1 MLVFLQIFWG
11 SNLELKMETYEP
23 IANNMLEFIM
33 ISFFIVDKFLDVLHH
48 KFSMRQINIENH
60 VKFIHS

>member
-1 MLVFLQIFWG
+1 MLVFLGIFGG

-33 ISFFIVDKFLDVLHH
+33 ISFFYSGQVFGC
-48 KFSMRQINIENH
+48 FTSQI
-60 VKFIHS
+60 